1 MLSSDSWS
9 RSELQR
15 TLARLLPVLCL
26 PLFVLAACSTEEAAS
41 DRDVLISLTD
51 EVVVPAYESLAQ
63 DVAQLDRDVDALCE
77 APGEA
82 SLETARKSWYDA
94 RASWMRTEAMWFGP
108 IMDRR
113 SVRLMDW
120 SPTNV
125 IGIDEILAEGRVL
138 TDFEVREALASNL
151 RGFGAIEYLLFGND
165 DLANPGAPG
174 PRCSYLTAL
183 TEVANKEANA
193 ILTEWLEGTEGRP
206 PYKDYFSDRASVAI
220 LPKAAVADVVRT
232 QVFLI
237 RDAVDM
243 RLASALGLRSDAP
256 DLTMVPGTAADNGLQ
271 DLRDEVL
278 GMQAVYEGRGEEGL
292 GISDLVRPLSE
303 DTDQR
308 LKDQFAAAI
317 SAIDAVEG
325 TLRVATVER
334 PDQVRSVHEALQNT
348 QITVS
353 TEVVSLLG
361 VSVGFTDTDGDSQR

>member
-1 MLSSDSWS
+1 MPSSGSWS
-9 RSELQR
+9 RSELR
-15 TLARLLPVLCL
+15 HTLARFLPVVSLIL
-26 PLFVLAACSTEEAAS
+26 VALAGCASGGGPS

-63 DVAQLDRDVDALCE
+63 DMAQLDRDVDALCN

-82 SLETARKSWYDA
+82 SLEAVRQSWRNA
-94 RASWMRTEAMWFGP
+94 RASWTMSRAMWFGP
-108 IMDRR
+108 VMDRR

-125 IGIDEILAEGRVL
+125 SGIDRMLADGRILT
-138 TDFEVREALASNL
+138 TDEAREALASNL

-183 TEVANKEANA
+183 TEVAHKEASA
-193 ILTEWLEGTEGRP
+193 ILTEWLEGRDGGTAYR
-206 PYKDYFSDRASVAI
+206 DYFTDRSAVAA
-220 LPKAAVADVVRT
+220 LPEAAVADVVRT

-237 RDAVDM
+237 RDTVDM
-243 RLASALGLRSDAP
+243 RLASALGLRGAP
-256 DLTMVPGTAADNGLQ
+256 DLTMIPGSAADNGLQ
-271 DLRDEVL
+271 DLRNEIL
-278 GMQAVYEGRGEEGL
+278 GMQAIYEGRGEEGL
-292 GISDLVRPLSE
+292 GISDLIRPLSE

-334 PDQVRSVHEALQNT
+334 PDQVRSVHEALQNI
-348 QITVS
+348 QITIS